1 MTSRTPHVFRAWS
14 IAASLAL
21 SAVSVPGQ
29 SDLSAQTGTVH
40 VQASLV
46 SDAAATYTLGVR
58 YTTPRS
64 EPEVPGRGQT
74 SVEAVNEWL
83 FTATLGGGL
92 SRGRGTF
99 TKNQGTVNGQLGMMY
114 RTGKTVDQVGLVVHG
129 NLNPGYLGPALRVK
143 IAIVDLLVGGM
154 WVENDVGFRAFFG
167 GGVSWA
173 FLCDVF
179 C

>member
-1 MTSRTPHVFRAWS
+1 
-14 IAASLAL
+14 
-21 SAVSVPGQ
+21 
-29 SDLSAQTGTVH
+29 
-40 VQASLV
+40 
-46 SDAAATYTLGVR
+46 
-58 YTTPRS
+58 
-64 EPEVPGRGQT
+64 
-74 SVEAVNEWL
+74 
-83 FTATLGGGL
+83 
-92 SRGRGTF
+92 
-99 TKNQGTVNGQLGMMY
+99 VNGQLGMMY